1 MNSKQFSLE
10 IETYKKEHKGIS
22 YMEAIVGYCEERKID
37 TATVGPLINKA
48 LKEKVALECQKLNL
62 LPKTSGAVSYTHLR
76 AHET

>member
-48 LKEKVALECQKLNL
+48 LKEKVALELSL
-62 LPKTSGAVSYTHLR
+62 IHI
-76 AHET
+76 

>member
-22 YMEAIVGYCEERKID
+22 YMDAIVGYCEERQID
-37 TATVGPLINKA
+37 TATVGPLCNKA

-62 LPKTSGAVSYTHLR
+62 LPKTSGVLR
-76 AHET
+76 L

>member
-10 IETYKKEHKGIS
+10 IEALKKEKRTS
-22 YMEAIVGYCEERKID
+22 YMDAIVLYCEEREID

-62 LPKTSGAVSYTHLR
+62 LPKTSELPI
-76 AHET
+76 

>member
-62 LPKTSGAVSYTHLR
+62 LPKTSGVLPI
-76 AHET
+76 

>member
-10 IETYKKEHKGIS
+10 IEAFKNEKRTS
-22 YMEAIVGYCEERKID
+22 YMDAIVLYCEEREID

-62 LPKTSGAVSYTHLR
+62 LPKTSELPV
-76 AHET
+76 

>member
-10 IETYKKEHKGIS
+10 IETFKKEKRTS
-22 YMEAIVGYCEERKID
+22 YMDAIVLYCEEREID

-62 LPKTSGAVSYTHLR
+62 LPKTSELPI
-76 AHET
+76 

>member
-10 IETYKKEHKGIS
+10 IENYKKEHKGIS
-22 YMEAIVGYCEERKID
+22 YMDAIVHYCEERSID

-62 LPKTSGAVSYTHLR
+62 LPKTS
-76 AHET
+76 EWPI